1 MADVELRLVADVD
14 NAVKGIGSLSKEY
27 QGLVNQLAK
36 PLRQVNAFRELE
48 SSLEG
53 TERQTRSA
61 RDRVRE
67 LGDELARTAEPS
79 KQLTA
84 QYRDAVNEL
93 RRLERAE
100 GSAQQ
105 QLARRRRELQAAGVD
120 TRNLVAEQRRL
131 GQELQGALGAGQADQ
146 RLRSAQSSLGV
157 GEIEQTQ
164 RQLVELRNEYR
175 LVMAEGDLSAKQRAE
190 AEANYRRSVTQT
202 LAALRQLRAAS
213 APGPSRNDA
222 QAALQAEAAAAAEAA
237 EQQRRLDAQRTLGV
251 GRIEQTQQS
260 LVALRAQYREVMADA
275 SLSGR
280 ERAEA
285 ETVYHQRVR
294 QTLAE
299 LRNMRTAIA
308 DQGTQAQRAA
318 AAELQ
323 RSQLARQGIRAQS
336 AALAQLAR
344 EQRAASLE
352 AARQNLGV
360 NRYREL
366 HAEIGQVRVQ
376 YQLLRTSG
384 KLTTQELAIA
394 QRSMTERVRET
405 QRALRAMNAEQRQAS
420 GISRLGG
427 GIGGAIGAIGAGYTA
442 VSSISYVARTAD
454 AYNLM
459 NARLRLATASQDE
472 FNKAQAELGR
482 IAQQT
487 DAPVQSLVTLYQR
500 ISRPLRDAGRSQEDI
515 LRLTE
520 AVSTSFR
527 VSGATAQE
535 AENGVIQFAQALG
548 AGALRGEEFNSVA
561 EQAPRLMQ
569 ALADGIGVPVGA
581 LKEMAAQGQ
590 LTAQVVT
597 DALTGQLDTLRKE
610 AETLPDTVGGA
621 MTGLVD
627 RWNSAIGQADLSS
640 LIQAID
646 DLADTVTDP
655 QVVEGLSQ
663 IASAMATLAGL
674 TVKTASEFAKFADKV
689 GFTAAQLSSGSDETS
704 QQVREL
710 EKLKR
715 ALEEVNAARTGS
727 SFFGSSTTALLMKF
741 FAPEQLD
748 AWADELEQKI
758 RDFETRLFGIASGAG
773 QQESNLQEEVDEQRQ
788 ADISSYAAY
797 IADLENLRKSQI
809 KAAEK
814 GAKAL
819 VSAEKKA
826 LTDLQKV
833 RDDRVKIEQRYQ
845 EALAGLRGTG
855 EASYSAAQDLKIG
868 ARNALANGD
877 VEGAQRLAQQ
887 ALKML
892 QDLAAAGENTYGF
905 TGFIKELHQIELA
918 ANDLEQSN
926 AEDKLASIRDE
937 MQQLKDQAAQLKDLP
952 VSVKTDDATVEQV
965 RSTIETLVAQLSQK
979 EVVIPVRVV
988 SPDGPIIKD
997 LVAPQDA
1004 VIRDLQVP
1012 QFATGGILR
1021 GPGTGTSDSILARLS
1036 NGEGVINARAVQYY
1050 GADLIHQLNNLRTP
1064 RFATGGVMGN
1074 VPVPSIPSLAPALQ
1088 QQLEAGPMPNL
1099 GRLVMELGGQEATVH
1114 VTPQEALN
1122 LRRLA
1127 MKFSGSKPR

>member
-105 QLARRRRELQAAGVD
+105 QLARRRRELQAAGID
-120 TRNLVAEQRRL
+120 TRNLSAEQRRL
-131 GQELQGALGAGQADQ
+131 GQELQGAIGAGRSEQAV
-146 RLRSAQSSLGV
+146 S
-157 GEIEQTQ
+157 
-164 RQLVELRNEYR
+164 
-175 LVMAEGDLSAKQRAE
+175 
-190 AEANYRRSVTQT
+190 
-202 LAALRQLRAAS
+202 
-213 APGPSRNDA
+213 
-222 QAALQAEAAAAAEAA
+222 
-237 EQQRRLDAQRTLGV
+237 
-251 GRIEQTQQS
+251 
-260 LVALRAQYREVMADA
+260 
-275 SLSGR
+275 
-280 ERAEA
+280 
-285 ETVYHQRVR
+285 
-294 QTLAE
+294 
-299 LRNMRTAIA
+299 
-308 DQGTQAQRAA
+308 
-318 AAELQ
+318 
-323 RSQLARQGIRAQS
+323 GIRAQS
-336 AALAQLAR
+336 AALAQLVR
-344 EQRAASLE
+344 EQRAAGLE

-360 NRYREL
+360 TRYREL
-366 HAEIGQVRVQ
+366 QGEIGRVRTQ

-394 QRSMTERVRET
+394 QRSMTARVRET
-405 QRALRAMNAEQRQAS
+405 QRALREMNAEQRRAS
-420 GISRLGG
+420 GIGFLPA
-427 GIGGAIGAIGAGYTA
+427 GIGGAAGALGAGYA
-442 VSSISYVARTAD
+442 LVRAAEGVARSAD

-459 NARLRLATASQDE
+459 NARLRLATTSQEE
-472 FNKAQAELGR
+472 FNVAQTELAR

-487 DAPVQSLVTLYQR
+487 EAPVQSLVTLYSR
-500 ISRPLRDAGRSQEDI
+500 ISRPLREAGRSQQDI
-515 LRLTE
+515 LAVTE
-520 AVSTSFR
+520 AVATSFR

-548 AGALRGEEFNSVA
+548 AGALRGDEFNSVA

-581 LKEMAAQGQ
+581 LKEMAAQGE

-597 DALTGQLDTLRKE
+597 DALTGQLEALRKE

-621 MTGLVD
+621 MTKLAD
-627 RWNSAIGQADLSS
+627 RWNTAIGQADVQP
-640 LIQAID
+640 LIDSIN
-646 DLADTVTDP
+646 DLGETISDP
-655 QVVEGLSQ
+655 AVMSNL
-663 IASAMATLAGL
+663 IALASALASLAATAVDGAAEFGDLVRRTQFAVASARGLTTELQEVDEEIRNIDRSINGTGLNTTLAGL
-674 TVKTASEFAKFADKV
+674 WFSTDELQAK
-689 GFTAAQLSSGSDETS
+689 
-704 QQVREL
+704 RE
-710 EKLKR
+710 
-715 ALEEVNAARTGS
+715 ALVNLR
-727 SFFGSSTTALLMKF
+727 TALL
-741 FAPEQLD
+741 AEQARLNGETEQLAKEAGAAAEAQHQQD
-748 AWADELEQKI
+748 VKEYSTYVSEI
-758 RDFETRLFGIASGAG
+758 ET
-773 QQESNLQEEVDEQRQ
+773 
-788 ADISSYAAY
+788 
-797 IADLENLRKSQI
+797 LRKSQI

-826 LTDLQKV
+826 LSELQKV

-845 EALAGLRGTG
+845 EALAGLGGTG
-855 EASYSAAQDLKIG
+855 EASYSSAQDLKIG

-905 TGFIKELHQIELA
+905 TGFIKELQQIELA

-952 VSVKTDDATVEQV
+952 VSVKTDDATVERV

-1088 QQLEAGPMPNL
+1088 QQLDGGGREFL
-1099 GRLVMELGGQEATVH
+1099 GDMNFVLPGGESITVAI
-1114 VTPQEALN
+1114 PASQQQN
-1122 LRRLA
+1122 MRRLRL
-1127 MKFSGSKPR
+1127 KLGKPN

>member
-14 NAVKGIGSLSKEY
+14 NAVKGIGNLSKEY
-27 QGLVNQLAK
+27 QGLVSQLAK

-213 APGPSRNDA
+213 APGPTRNDA
-222 QAALQAEAAAAAEAA
+222 QAALQAEAAAAADAA
-237 EQQRRLDAQRTLGV
+237 EQQRRLDAQRALGV

-294 QTLAE
+294 QTLTE
-299 LRNMRTAIA
+299 LRNMRAAIA

-323 RSQLARQGIRAQS
+323 RSQAARQGIRAQS
-336 AALAQLAR
+336 AALAQLVR
-344 EQRAASLE
+344 EQRAAGLE

-360 NRYREL
+360 IRYREL
-366 HAEIGQVRVQ
+366 QGEIGRVRTQ
-376 YQLLRTSG
+376 YQLLRASG

-405 QRALRAMNAEQRQAS
+405 QRALREMNAEQRQAS
-420 GISRLGG
+420 GVSRLAG
-427 GIGGAIGAIGAGYTA
+427 GIGGAVGALGAGYAA
-442 VSSISYVARTAD
+442 VSAISAVSRAAD

-459 NARLRLATASQDE
+459 NARLRLATTSQDE
-472 FNKAQAELGR
+472 FNVAQRELSR
-482 IAQQT
+482 IAQET
-487 DAPVQSLVTLYQR
+487 EAPVQSLVTLYGR
-500 ISRPLRDAGRSQEDI
+500 ISRPLREAGRSQQDI
-515 LRLTE
+515 LAVTE

-581 LKEMAAQGQ
+581 LKEMAAQGE

-597 DALTGQLDTLRKE
+597 DALTGQLETLRQE

-621 MTGLVD
+621 MTKLGD
-627 RWNSAIGQADLSS
+627 RWREAIGQANVQPLIDSINSLGQTLSDPAVVDNLVKLASALAS
-640 LIQAID
+640 LAG
-646 DLADTVTDP
+646 T
-655 QVVEGLSQ
+655 VVEG
-663 IASAMATLAGL
+663 
-674 TVKTASEFAKFADKV
+674 ASEFADFGKRIAFIAANAQGLVTELDKV
-689 GFTAAQLSSGSDETS
+689 D
-704 QQVREL
+704 QQIADLDRSI
-710 EKLKR
+710 
-715 ALEEVNAARTGS
+715 AGTGL
-727 SFFGSSTTALLMKF
+727 STTIDGLLYSKEELQAKRDSLVAFRASIVEQQSGLNADVEALAKE
-741 FAPEQLD
+741 AAD
-748 AWADELEQKI
+748 AAEAVRSQERAD
-758 RDFETRLFGIASGAG
+758 
-773 QQESNLQEEVDEQRQ
+773 
-788 ADISSYAAY
+788 YATY
-797 IADLENLRKSQI
+797 IADIESLRKSQI

-845 EALAGLRGTG
+845 EALAGLGGTG
-855 EASYSAAQDLKIG
+855 EASYSSAQDLKIG

-905 TGFIKELHQIELA
+905 TGFIKELQQIELA

-979 EVVIPVRVV
+979 EVVIPVRVA

-1074 VPVPSIPSLAPALQ
+1074 VPVPSIPSLAPVLQ
-1088 QQLEAGPMPNL
+1088 QQLDGPVFPDL
-1099 GRLVMELGGQEATVH
+1099 GRLLLELGGQEAMVYT
-1114 VTPQEALN
+1114 TPQEALN
-1122 LRRLA
+1122 LKRLA
-1127 MKFSGSKPR
+1127 TKFGSAMRRR

>member
-1 MADVELRLVADVD
+1 MTDVELRLTADLDQATKEVA
-14 NAVKGIGSLSKEY
+14 GFRKEY
-27 QGLVNQLAK
+27 QDMVRAVEK
-36 PLRQVNAFRELE
+36 PLRQVNI
-48 SSLEG
+48 
-53 TERQTRSA
+53 A
-61 RDRVRE
+61 RDLERDLDATGKAVRSTKDQLRALQSE
-67 LGDELARTAEPS
+67 LINTDRPS
-79 KQLTA
+79 ERLKT
-84 QYRDAVNEL
+84 QYRDMTSEL
-93 RRLERAE
+93 QRLERVEARQQTQLSRMRGE
-100 GSAQQ
+100 LTGAGIDTSRLAQ
-105 QLARRRRELQAAGVD
+105 
-120 TRNLVAEQRRL
+120 EQRRL
-131 GQELQGALGAGQADQ
+131 NAELTAGQA
-146 RLRSAQSSLGV
+146 AG
-157 GEIEQTQ
+157 
-164 RQLVELRNEYR
+164 
-175 LVMAEGDLSAKQRAE
+175 
-190 AEANYRRSVTQT
+190 
-202 LAALRQLRAAS
+202 
-213 APGPSRNDA
+213 RNDA
-222 QAALQAEAAAAAEAA
+222 A
-237 EQQRRLDAQRTLGV
+237 
-251 GRIEQTQQS
+251 
-260 LVALRAQYREVMADA
+260 VA
-275 SLSGR
+275 
-280 ERAEA
+280 
-285 ETVYHQRVR
+285 
-294 QTLAE
+294 
-299 LRNMRTAIA
+299 
-308 DQGTQAQRAA
+308 
-318 AAELQ
+318 
-323 RSQLARQGIRAQS
+323 GIRARA
-336 AALAQLAR
+336 AALAQVAR
-344 EQRAASLE
+344 EQRAANLE

-366 HAEIGQVRVQ
+366 QAQIGRVRAE

-405 QRALRAMNAEQRQAS
+405 QRALREMNAEQRRSSAI
-420 GISRLGG
+420 GRLAG
-427 GIGGAIGAIGAGYTA
+427 GIGGAIGAIGAGYAA
-442 VSSISYVARTAD
+442 VSTISYVSRTAD

-459 NARLRLATASQDE
+459 NARLRLATASQEE
-472 FNKAQAELGR
+472 FNRAQTELGR

-627 RWNSAIGQADLSS
+627 RWNAAIGQADLSS

-674 TVKTASEFAKFADKV
+674 TVKTASEFAKFADNV

-715 ALEEVNAARTGS
+715 TLEEVNAARTGS

-758 RDFETRLFGIASGAG
+758 QDFETRLFGIASGAG
-773 QQESNLQEEVDEQRQ
+773 QQESQLQEEVDKQRQ
-788 ADISSYAAY
+788 ADISSYATY
-797 IADLENLRKSQI
+797 IADIETLRKSQI
-809 KAAEK
+809 KAAEA

-819 VSAEKKA
+819 VAAEKKA
-826 LTDLQKV
+826 TADIQKV
-833 RDDRVKIEQRYQ
+833 RDDRLKIEQRYQ
-845 EALAGLRGTG
+845 EALAGLGGTG
-855 EASYSAAQDLKIG
+855 EAGYSSAQNLKIG

-877 VEGAQRLAQQ
+877 VEGAQRLAQE

-905 TGFIKELHQIELA
+905 TGFIKELQQIELA

-965 RSTIETLVAQLSQK
+965 RSTIENLVAQLSQK
-979 EVVIPVRVV
+979 EVVIPVRVLMPDQAGTV
-988 SPDGPIIKD
+988 TTEPSTPSPG
-997 LVAPQDA
+997 L
-1004 VIRDLQVP
+1004 
-1012 QFATGGILR
+1012 ATGGILR

-1064 RFATGGVMGN
+1064 RFATGGVIGN
-1074 VPVPSIPSLAPALQ
+1074 VPVPSIPSLAPTLQ
-1088 QQLEAGPMPNL
+1088 QQLAGPVFPDL
-1099 GRLVMELGGQEATVH
+1099 GRMVLDLGGEEATVYAS
-1114 VTPQEALN
+1114 PQEALN
-1122 LRRLA
+1122 LKRLA
-1127 MKFSGSKPR
+1127 NKFGPSMRRR

>member
-131 GQELQGALGAGQADQ
+131 GQELQVALGAGQADQ

-190 AEANYRRSVTQT
+190 AEANYRRSVSQT

-222 QAALQAEAAAAAEAA
+222 QAALQAEAAAAADAA

-294 QTLAE
+294 QTLTE
-299 LRNMRTAIA
+299 LRNMRAAIA

-323 RSQLARQGIRAQS
+323 RSQAARQGIRAQS
-336 AALAQLAR
+336 AALAQLVR
-344 EQRAASLE
+344 EQRAAGLE

-360 NRYREL
+360 TRYREL
-366 HAEIGQVRVQ
+366 QGEIGRVRTQ
-376 YQLLRTSG
+376 YQLLRASG

-405 QRALRAMNAEQRQAS
+405 QRALREMNAEQRQAS
-420 GISRLGG
+420 GVSRLAG
-427 GIGGAIGAIGAGYTA
+427 GIGGAIGAVGAGYAA
-442 VSSISYVARTAD
+442 VSAISAVSRAAD

-459 NARLRLATASQDE
+459 NARLRLATTSQDE
-472 FNKAQAELGR
+472 FNVAQRELSR
-482 IAQQT
+482 IAQET
-487 DAPVQSLVTLYQR
+487 EAPVQSLVTLYGR
-500 ISRPLRDAGRSQEDI
+500 ISRPLREAGRSQQDI
-515 LRLTE
+515 LAVTE

-581 LKEMAAQGQ
+581 LKEMAAQGE

-597 DALTGQLDTLRKE
+597 DALTGQLETLRQE

-621 MTGLVD
+621 MTKLGD
-627 RWNSAIGQADLSS
+627 RWREAIGQANVQPLIDSINSLGQTLSDPAVVDNLVKLASALAS
-640 LIQAID
+640 LAG
-646 DLADTVTDP
+646 T
-655 QVVEGLSQ
+655 VVEG
-663 IASAMATLAGL
+663 
-674 TVKTASEFAKFADKV
+674 ASEFADFGKRIAFIAANAQGLVTELDKV
-689 GFTAAQLSSGSDETS
+689 D
-704 QQVREL
+704 QQIADLDRSI
-710 EKLKR
+710 
-715 ALEEVNAARTGS
+715 AGTGL
-727 SFFGSSTTALLMKF
+727 STTIDGLLYSKEELQAKRDSLVAFRASIVEQQSGLNADVEALAKE
-741 FAPEQLD
+741 AAD
-748 AWADELEQKI
+748 AADAV
-758 RDFETRLFGIASGAG
+758 RS
-773 QQESNLQEEVDEQRQ
+773 QER
-788 ADISSYAAY
+788 ADYATY
-797 IADLENLRKSQI
+797 IADIESLRKSQI

-845 EALAGLRGTG
+845 EALAGLGGTG
-855 EASYSAAQDLKIG
+855 EASYSSAQDLKIG
-868 ARNALANGD
+868 ARKALANGD

-905 TGFIKELHQIELA
+905 TGFIKELQQIELA

-1050 GADLIHQLNNLRTP
+1050 GADLIHQLNNLSTP

-1074 VPVPSIPSLAPALQ
+1074 VPVPSIPALAPVLQ
-1088 QQLEAGPMPNL
+1088 QQLAGPVFPDL
-1099 GRLVMELGGQEATVH
+1099 GRMVLDLGGEEATVYAS
-1114 VTPQEALN
+1114 PQEALN
-1122 LRRLA
+1122 LKRLA
-1127 MKFSGSKPR
+1127 NKFGPAMRRR

>member
-213 APGPSRNDA
+213 APGPTRNDA
-222 QAALQAEAAAAAEAA
+222 QAALQAEAAAAADAA

-260 LVALRAQYREVMADA
+260 LVSLRAQYREVMADA

-280 ERAEA
+280 ERSEA

-294 QTLAE
+294 QTLTE
-299 LRNMRTAIA
+299 LRNMRAAIA

-323 RSQLARQGIRAQS
+323 RSQAARQGIRAQS
-336 AALAQLAR
+336 AALAQLVR
-344 EQRAASLE
+344 EQRAAGLE

-360 NRYREL
+360 TRYREL
-366 HAEIGQVRVQ
+366 QGEIGRVRTQ
-376 YQLLRTSG
+376 YQLLRSSG

-405 QRALRAMNAEQRQAS
+405 QRALREMNAEQRQAS
-420 GISRLGG
+420 GVSRLAGG
-427 GIGGAIGAIGAGYTA
+427 MGGAIGAVGAGYAA
-442 VSSISYVARTAD
+442 VSAISAVSRAAD

-459 NARLRLATASQDE
+459 NARLRLATTSQDE
-472 FNKAQAELGR
+472 FNVAQRELSR
-482 IAQQT
+482 IAQET
-487 DAPVQSLVTLYQR
+487 EAPVQSLITLYGR
-500 ISRPLRDAGRSQEDI
+500 ISRPLREAGRSQQDI
-515 LRLTE
+515 LAVTE

-581 LKEMAAQGQ
+581 LKEMAAQGE

-597 DALTGQLDTLRKE
+597 DALTGQLDTLRQE

-621 MTGLVD
+621 MTKLGD
-627 RWNSAIGQADLSS
+627 RWREGIGQANVQPLIDSINSLGRTLSDPVVVDNLVKLASALAS
-640 LIQAID
+640 LAG
-646 DLADTVTDP
+646 T
-655 QVVEGLSQ
+655 VVEG
-663 IASAMATLAGL
+663 
-674 TVKTASEFAKFADKV
+674 ASEFADFGKRIAFIAANSQGLVTELDKV
-689 GFTAAQLSSGSDETS
+689 D
-704 QQVREL
+704 QQ
-710 EKLKR
+710 
-715 ALEEVNAARTGS
+715 
-727 SFFGSSTTALLMKF
+727 
-741 FAPEQLD
+741 
-748 AWADELEQKI
+748 
-758 RDFETRLFGIASGAG
+758 
-773 QQESNLQEEVDEQRQ
+773 
-788 ADISSYAAY
+788 
-797 IADLENLRKSQI
+797 IADLDRSLAGTGLSTTIDGLLYSKEELQAKRDSLVAFRASIVEQQSGLNAEVEALAKEAADAAEAARSQERADYATYIANIESLRKSQI

-833 RDDRVKIEQRYQ
+833 RDDRLKIEQRYQ
-845 EALAGLRGTG
+845 EALAGLGGTG
-855 EASYSAAQDLKIG
+855 EASYSSAQDLKIG

-905 TGFIKELHQIELA
+905 TGFIKELQQIELA

-997 LVAPQDA
+997 LVAPQDT

-1036 NGEGVINARAVQYY
+1036 TGEGVINARAVQYY

-1074 VPVPSIPSLAPALQ
+1074 VPVPSIPSLAPELQ
-1088 QQLEAGPMPNL
+1088 QQLDGPVFPDL
-1099 GRLVMELGGQEATVH
+1099 GRLLLELGGHEATVYAS
-1114 VTPQEALN
+1114 PQEALN
-1122 LRRLA
+1122 LQRLA
-1127 MKFSGSKPR
+1127 NKFGPSMRRR

>member
-1 MADVELRLVADVD
+1 MTDVELRLVADVD

-36 PLRQVNAFRELE
+36 PLKQVNAFRELE

-100 GSAQQ
+100 GTAQQ
-105 QLARRRRELQAAGVD
+105 QLARRRRELQAAGID
-120 TRNLVAEQRRL
+120 TRNLVTEQQRL
-131 GQELQGALGAGQADQ
+131 SKELQGALGAGQADQ
-146 RLRSAQSSLGV
+146 RLRSAQSNLGV

-190 AEANYRRSVTQT
+190 AEANYRRSVAQT

-237 EQQRRLDAQRTLGV
+237 EQQRRLDAQRALGV

-299 LRNMRTAIA
+299 LRNMRAAIA
-308 DQGTQAQRAA
+308 DQGTQAQRAT

-323 RSQLARQGIRAQS
+323 RSQAARQGIRAQS
-336 AALAQLAR
+336 AALAQLVR

-366 HAEIGQVRVQ
+366 QAEIGQVRVQ

-405 QRALRAMNAEQRQAS
+405 QRALREMNAEQRQAS
-420 GISRLGG
+420 GISRLAG
-427 GIGGAIGAIGAGYTA
+427 GIGGAVGAIGAGYTA
-442 VSSISYVARTAD
+442 VSAITAVSRAAD

-459 NARLRLATASQDE
+459 NARLRLATAGQEE
-472 FNKAQAELGR
+472 FSIGMRELGR

-487 DAPVQSLVTLYQR
+487 ETPVQSLVTLYGR
-500 ISRPLRDAGRSQEDI
+500 ISRPLRDAGRSQQDI
-515 LRLTE
+515 LAVTE
-520 AVSTSFR
+520 AVATSFR

-597 DALTGQLDTLRKE
+597 DALTGQLETLRKE

-621 MTGLVD
+621 MTALGD
-627 RWNSAIGQADLSS
+627 RWREAIGQADVQP
-640 LIQAID
+640 LIDSIHE
-646 DLADTVTDP
+646 LAETVTDP
-655 QVVEGLSQ
+655 QVVEGLTQ

-674 TVKTASEFAKFADKV
+674 TVKTASEFAKFADNV
-689 GFTAAQLSSGSDETS
+689 GFTAAQLATGGDETAE
-704 QQVREL
+704 QVKDL

-715 ALEEVNAARTGS
+715 TLEEVNAARTGS
-727 SFFGSSTTALLMKF
+727 SFIGSSTTALLMKF

-748 AWADELEQKI
+748 VWADELEQKI
-758 RDFETRLFGIASGAG
+758 RDFETRLYGIASGAG
-773 QQESNLQEEVDEQRQ
+773 QEESKLQEDVDKQRQ
-788 ADISSYAAY
+788 ADIKSYATY
-797 IADLENLRKSQI
+797 IADIETLRKSQI
-809 KAAEK
+809 KAAQD

-819 VSAEKKA
+819 VAAEKKA
-826 LTDLQKV
+826 TADLQKV
-833 RDDRVKIEQRYQ
+833 RDDRLKIEQRYQ
-845 EALAGLRGTG
+845 EALAGLGGTG
-855 EASYSAAQDLKIG
+855 EASYSSAQNLKIG

-877 VEGAQRLAQQ
+877 VEGAQRMAQE

-905 TGFIKELHQIELA
+905 RGFIQELQQIELA

-926 AEDKLASIRDE
+926 AEDKLKSIQDE
-937 MQQLKDQAAQLKDLP
+937 MQQLKDKAKELEGLP
-952 VSVKTDDATVEQV
+952 VSVKTDDATIEQV
-965 RSTIETLVAQLSQK
+965 RTTIESLVQQLSQN
-979 EVVIPVRVV
+979 EVVIPVRFAH
-988 SPDGPIIKD
+988 PDGPIIKD
-997 LVAPQDA
+997 LVAPQDT
-1004 VIRDLQVP
+1004 VIRDLKVP

-1088 QQLEAGPMPNL
+1088 QQLSDQASPGESWTLNFP
-1099 GRLVMELGGQEATVH
+1099 GGESVTTV
-1114 VTPQEALN
+1114 VPASQQPSM
-1122 LRRLA
+1122 RRLRL
-1127 MKFSGSKPR
+1127 KFGGS